1 MSLSLSNSLTPE
13 HVVCLFPLIFA
24 IFPGIFSSLLNFG
37 EFRQLCTKF
46 WNFSIKIHGE
56 FCCQSWLLLT
66 PFGHSTVHGFG
77 TPALPRLQWSQFWGQ
92 RESRK
97 PALPRLL
104 IPTKCR
110 VSGVSGVLEF
120 GTPAILKIET
130 IGSLGSAG
138 VPGIQGLPRTLDIG
152 GLGSPGSLGVLL
164 AIYCLMCS
172 VTWSMS
178 NWHKKVN
185 FHFFTKL
192 NIFFFS
198 FDFLSN
204 WT

>member
-92 RESRK
+92 RESRDSWY
-97 PALPRLL
+97 PQNVGYQESRGCWSSGLPLSSKLRPL
-104 IPTKCR
+104 
-110 VSGVSGVLEF
+110 GVSGVPECRGSKDSLFISAERGPKMAMKMVSKPIQMPFFVKF
-120 GTPAILKIET
+120 GPSCCHSDSIHL
-130 IGSLGSAG
+130 
-138 VPGIQGLPRTLDIG
+138 
-152 GLGSPGSLGVLL
+152 
-164 AIYCLMCS
+164 
-172 VTWSMS
+172 
-178 NWHKKVN
+178 
-185 FHFFTKL
+185 
-192 NIFFFS
+192 
-198 FDFLSN
+198 
-204 WT
+204 